1 MGGAS
6 VGGDIDGKVN
16 IFGILVPEA
25 QFHGRRGRQAQ
36 CRGLQIVGL
45 LHPCAVRVKPH
56 AVCAV
61 VAGIVGGAIARGAG
75 VVAPFG
81 IHIGNRTLVVVPAHG
96 DGVIHREAVEV
107 LFPREAGDLSA
118 QGGEVNLSGPIAE
131 VLTAAAG
138 AHLGRIVGSLFEAF
152 HSEGVAVG
160 FDRIGLVA
168 VEADLPDR
176 FLAAGCPAQFCRVG
190 THFIDREVCRIGTGN
205 NKRHLC
211 IIEVPAVCIITLV
224 FEGKLDGLTLV
235 GREIDGVCHPAVCH
249 GYRRP
254 EFGFTAIQKHNRI
267 LTITIIIR
275 ICIKRPECEFYGRVG
290 IVVIINGQ
298 FRHYQVD
305 VAIIAAVGTVRTGMT
320 A

>member
-36 CRGLQIVGL
+36 RRGLQIVGL
-45 LHPCAVRVKPH
+45 PPPCVVRVKPH

-81 IHIGNRTLVVVPAHG
+81 IRIGNITLVVVPAHG
-96 DGVIHREAVEV
+96 DGIIHRETVEV

-118 QGGEVNLSGPIAE
+118 QRGEVHLGGPIAE
-131 VLTAAAG
+131 VLPAAAG
-138 AHLGRIVGSLFEAF
+138 AHLGRIVGSLFEA
-152 HSEGVAVG
+152 SQCEGVAGG

-168 VEADLPDR
+168 VEADLPYR
-176 FLAAGCPAQFCRVG
+176 LIAAGCPAQFCRVG
-190 THFIDREVCRIGTGN
+190 THFVDREVCRIGTGN
-205 NKRHLC
+205 NKRHFC
-211 IIEVPAVCIITLV
+211 IIEVPAVCIVTLV
-224 FEGKLDGLTLV
+224 LEGKLDGLTLV

-254 EFGFTAIQKHNRI
+254 EFGFTAIQKNDRI
-267 LTITIIIR
+267 LVIGTKIR
-275 ICIKRPECEFYGRVG
+275 IKRPEGEFYG
-290 IVVIINGQ
+290 
-298 FRHYQVD
+298 
-305 VAIIAAVGTVRTGMT
+305 
-320 A
+320 